1 MLPSPL
7 DNPPLRELPGA
18 CAIAARAVATI
29 SPTVKTNLFTF
40 ME

>member
-18 CAIAARAVATI
+18 CAIAARAEATT
-29 SPTVKTNLFTF
+29 SAAVKTNLFAF